1 MPADNSQNI
10 GFYGGS
16 FDPIHNGHLELA
28 KQLLEKKAN
37 LHSILFCPAH
47 QAPLRN
53 QPYGASPEDRFAMVK
68 AAVADISRL
77 EATEVEIEAGG
88 TNFTLDTLQ
97 TLKRKMPDATFSVII
112 GGDQLAKLPKW
123 RHIEELAKETEFL
136 VLARPGHELSP
147 PPELTDLR
155 MRSFNTSEFDVSS
168 SEIRNRIR
176 VHLPF
181 QELVP
186 PPVASI
192 ITQRK
197 LYR

>member
-28 KQLLEKKAN
+28 KELLEKAK
-37 LHSILFCPAH
+37 LDRILFSPAN
-47 QAPLRN
+47 QAPLREHS
-53 QPYGASPEDRFAMVK
+53 YVCSPSDRFAMVS
-68 AAVADISRL
+68 AAVADTPGL
-77 EATEVEIEAGG
+77 EATDLEIQAGG
-88 TNFTLDTLQ
+88 TNFTLDSLR
-97 TLKRKMPDATFSVII
+97 TLKSNMPDANFSVII
-112 GGDQLAKLPKW
+112 GADQLEKLPRW
-123 RHIEELAKETEFL
+123 QRIEDLVKETEFI
-136 VLARPGHELSP
+136 VLARPGHPLSP
-147 PPELTDLR
+147 PTELPDLR
-155 MRSFNTSEFDVSS
+155 MRSFNTREFKVSS
-168 SEIRNRIR
+168 SEVRNRIR
-176 VHLPF
+176 DHLPI

>member
-1 MPADNSQNI
+1 MPADTSQSI

-28 KQLLEKKAN
+28 KDLLEQAK
-37 LHSILFCPAH
+37 LHRILFSPAN
-47 QAPLRN
+47 QAPLRDHS
-53 QPYGASPEDRFAMVK
+53 YAASPIDRFAMVS
-68 AAVADISRL
+68 AAVADTPGL
-77 EATEVEIEAGG
+77 EATDVEIQKGG
-88 TNFTLDTLQ
+88 TNFTLDTLRM
-97 TLKRKMPDATFSVII
+97 LKRKMPNAIFSVII
-112 GGDQLAKLPKW
+112 GADQLEKLPRW
-123 RHIEELAKETEFL
+123 QRIEELSKETEFL
-136 VLARPGHELSP
+136 VLARPGHKLST

-155 MRSFNTSEFDVSS
+155 MRSFDTREFEVSS
-168 SEIRNRIR
+168 SEVRNRIR
-176 VHLPF
+176 DHLPF

>member
-28 KQLLEKKAN
+28 KDLLEQAN
-37 LHSILFCPAH
+37 LDCILFSPAH
-47 QAPLRN
+47 QAPLREHS
-53 QPYGASPEDRFAMVK
+53 YVCSPSVRFAMVS
-68 AAVADISRL
+68 AAVADTPGL
-77 EATEVEIEAGG
+77 EATDLEIQAGG
-88 TNFTLDTLQ
+88 TNFTLNTLR
-97 TLKRKMPDATFSVII
+97 TLKSKMPDANFSVII
-112 GGDQLAKLPKW
+112 GADQLAKLPRW
-123 RHIEELAKETEFL
+123 QRIEELVKETEFI
-136 VLARPGHELSP
+136 VLARPGHQLSP

-155 MRSFNTSEFDVSS
+155 MRSFDTREFEVSS

-176 VHLPF
+176 DHLPF
-181 QELVP
+181 QELVS

-192 ITQRK
+192 INQRK

>member
-1 MPADNSQNI
+1 MPADTSQNI

-28 KQLLEKKAN
+28 KDLLEQAK
-37 LHSILFCPAH
+37 LHRILFSPAN
-47 QAPLRN
+47 QAPLRDHS
-53 QPYGASPEDRFAMVK
+53 YAVSPIDRFAMVSS
-68 AAVADISRL
+68 AVADSPGL
-77 EATEVEIEAGG
+77 EAIDVEIQEGG
-88 TNFTLDTLQ
+88 TNFTLDTLRM
-97 TLKRKMPDATFSVII
+97 LKRKMPNAIFSVII
-112 GGDQLAKLPKW
+112 GADQLEKLPRW
-123 RHIEELAKETEFL
+123 QRIEELSKETEFL
-136 VLARPGHELSP
+136 VLARPGHKLSP

-155 MRSFNTSEFDVSS
+155 MRSFDTREFEVSS
-168 SEIRNRIR
+168 SEVRNRIR
-176 VHLPF
+176 DHLPF

>member
-28 KQLLEKKAN
+28 KELLEKAH
-37 LHSILFCPAH
+37 LDCILFSPAN
-47 QAPLRN
+47 QAPLREHS
-53 QPYGASPEDRFAMVK
+53 YVCSPSDRFAMVS
-68 AAVADISRL
+68 AAIADTSGL
-77 EATEVEIEAGG
+77 EATDLEIQAGG
-88 TNFTLDTLQ
+88 TNFTLDSLR
-97 TLKRKMPDATFSVII
+97 TLKSNTPDANFSVII
-112 GGDQLAKLPKW
+112 GADQLEKLPRW
-123 RHIEELAKETEFL
+123 QRIEELVKETEFL
-136 VLARPGHELSP
+136 VLARPGHQLSV
-147 PPELTDLR
+147 PPELPDLR
-155 MRSFNTSEFDVSS
+155 MRSFDTREFEVSS
-168 SEIRNRIR
+168 SEVRNRIR
-176 VHLPF
+176 DHLPF